1 MSVEPDF
8 SLPPD
13 RRQARAAAQE
23 LFVQIAP
30 TLRNMLRSADI
41 RHVGATAVAGCLT
54 KGDLDLVVRIGAE
67 DFIAADATLGAHFA
81 RNTGSVRT
89 NTFSSFEDRSTTPHL
104 GIQLTV
110 VGAPY
115 DFFHTFVEALEY
127 EPGVLARYNTLKQ
140 QSNGQPMAA
149 YRAAKGAFIE
159 KVLSTSAAKRECS

>member
-13 RRQARAAAQE
+13 QRQARAAAQE

-54 KGDLDLVVRIGAE
+54 KGDLDIVVRIGAE

-127 EPGVLARYNTLKQ
+127 EQGSWRDTTPSSSRAMGSPWRPIAR
-140 QSNGQPMAA
+140 
-149 YRAAKGAFIE
+149 RKGRSSR
-159 KVLSTSAAKRECS
+159 KC